1 MSSPLILVTGATGKT
16 GSAVVSQ
23 LREKNARVRALVHRK
38 DARSERLH
46 ALGAEV
52 VVADMFDPVE
62 VENAMTGVSRLY
74 YCPPWHPFMV
84 QSAVAFATAAHRAR
98 VEAIVGITQ
107 WLASPSHPALATR
120 QTWLVDQLFDMVPGA
135 AHVTVNPGF
144 FASMPY
150 LSMIG
155 MAAQLGVFP
164 MPMGKGR
171 NAPPSDEDIA
181 RVIVGSLMD
190 PERHAGR
197 TYRPTGP
204 RLLSADDIAAAMGE
218 AVGRKVRHVDM
229 PMWMFNKAIRV
240 FGPRMGLDAFFQTAL
255 RHYVEEQKRGTFEL
269 GAPTTHVRDVSGVEP
284 EEFVTIARRYA
295 ARPENRRTAGNL
307 ARALW
312 DFMLIGMTPA
322 MNGSRFERS
331 QQYPTP
337 AVPELA
343 AQSDR
348 WAREHLATSAVQAP
362 DAPKIAA
369 QAKAPAFLHAS

>member
-16 GSAVVSQ
+16 GSAVVAQ

-52 VVADMFDPVE
+52 VVGDMFDPVQ
-62 VENAMTGVSRLY
+62 VEKVMTGVSRLY

-84 QSAVAFATAAHRAR
+84 QRAVAFATAAHRAR
-98 VEAIVGITQ
+98 VEGIVGITQ

-150 LSMIG
+150 LAMIG

-181 RVIVGSLMD
+181 RVIVGALMD

-204 RLLSADDIAAAMGE
+204 RLLSANDIADAMGE
-218 AVGRKVRHVDM
+218 AVGRKVRHVEM

-240 FGPRMGLDAFFQTAL
+240 LGPRMGLDAFFQTAL
-255 RHYVEEQKRGTFEL
+255 RHYVEEQKRGTFAL
-269 GAPTTHVRDVSGVEP
+269 GAPTTHVRDVSGVEA

-322 MNGSRFERS
+322 INASRFERS

-337 AVPELA
+337 GSPELA
-343 AQSDR
+343 ADSER
-348 WAREHLATSAVQAP
+348 WAREHMATSGVEAQ
-362 DAPKIAA
+362 DASKAA
-369 QAKAPAFLHAS
+369 SQAKPRAFVHAS